1 MYKCEK
7 GEEQYKACKKF
18 DADYCSD
25 CPHGIKIIEKKTNFE
40 EQTMLNEEEK
50 KAIEYLNDLKSIKI
64 LYGNIFTMF
73 LEQLKKY
80 QNATDTILK
89 LIEKL
94 QKENQELKQE
104 NKELNRL
111 LKFSLDYR
119 HKLEEDLYEGASNFI
134 LRKDKI
140 REIIEEYKH
149 KDFIKMQ
156 VAMKHDKEAL
166 KIVEVLEELLEEQN

>member
-1 MYKCEK
+1 MED
-7 GEEQYKACKKF
+7 E
-18 DADYCSD
+18 
-25 CPHGIKIIEKKTNFE
+25 INVLKTCWVMTTDRVLDE
-40 EQTMLNEEEK
+40 
-50 KAIEYLNDLKSIKI
+50 
-64 LYGNIFTMF
+64 GNIS
-73 LEQLKKY
+73 
-80 QNATDTILK
+80 LK
-89 LIEKL
+89 LAIKNVL
-94 QKENQELKQE
+94 KELERLKQE

-156 VAMKHDKEAL
+156 VVMKHDKEAL

>member
-1 MYKCEK
+1 MLD
-7 GEEQYKACKKF
+7 EEDFKNKYLQQPITFLTEENLDILETHCRRA
-18 DADYCSD
+18 
-25 CPHGIKIIEKKTNFE
+25 EKKKKGFE
-40 EQTMLNEEEK
+40 HKVVLELLERYYQFQKEIQDKN
-50 KAIEYLNDLKSIKI
+50 NKI
-64 LYGNIFTMF
+64 
-73 LEQLKKY
+73 
-80 QNATDTILK
+80 A
-89 LIEKL
+89 KL
-94 QKENQELKQE
+94 QKENKELKQE

-156 VAMKHDKEAL
+156 VVMKHDKEAL

>member
-1 MYKCEK
+1 
-7 GEEQYKACKKF
+7 
-18 DADYCSD
+18 
-25 CPHGIKIIEKKTNFE
+25 
-40 EQTMLNEEEK
+40 MLSEEEK
-50 KAIEYLNDLKSIKI
+50 KAIEYLNDFKTIKI
-64 LYGNIFTMF
+64 MYGNTFVMF

-80 QNATDTILK
+80 QQATNAALN
-89 LIEKL
+89 LITKL
-94 QKENQELKQE
+94 QKENEELKQE

-111 LKFSLDYR
+111 LKFSLDYI

-156 VAMKHDKEAL
+156 VVMKHDKEAL